1 MITTILIDDE
11 KHCNETLKIEITRH
25 CPEIKILGDYTS
37 GKEGIAAINALKP
50 KLVFLDIEMPW
61 MNGFEVLKQFD
72 SVDFD
77 VIFITAY
84 DNYAIQAFRYSAV
97 DYLLKPIQS
106 DLLIEAVAK
115 VARNKKHELPSM
127 QLESLLYNL
136 NDNISNSKVVFSTSD
151 GLEIVDTSTI
161 YRCQSDNNYTNVYMQ
176 NNAKLFL
183 SKTLKEVELMLESNK
198 FLRVH
203 QSHLVNIDYVKKF
216 VKADGGYLQMKNGD
230 QVSVS
235 KSKRDNLL
243 TRLSEFKRV

>member
-11 KHCNETLKIEITRH
+11 LHCNETLKIELARH
-25 CPEIKILGDYTS
+25 CPELEVIGSYTS
-37 GKEGIAAINALKP
+37 GKEGVAAIKELRPN
-50 KLVFLDIEMPW
+50 LVFLDIEMPW

-72 SVDFD
+72 KVDFD
-77 VIFITAY
+77 VVFITAY

-97 DYLLKPIQS
+97 DYLLKPIKS
-106 DLLIEAVAK
+106 ELLKEAVAK
-115 VARNKKHELPSM
+115 VSANKKHELPSI

-136 NDNISNSKVVFSTSD
+136 KDNMTNNKVVFSTSD

-161 YRCQSDNNYTNVYMQ
+161 YRCQSDNNYTHVYMQ
-176 NNAKLFL
+176 DQNKLFL
-183 SKTLKEVELMLESNK
+183 SKTLKEVELMLESSK

-216 VKADGGYLQMKNGD
+216 VKAEGGYLEMKNGD

-235 KSKRDNLL
+235 KSKRDHLL
-243 TRLSEFKRV
+243 TRLNSFKAI